1 MAVARVGWGVLALC
15 GALGLAV
22 FALRH
27 PFGVM
32 AGGAIAVAF
41 VVLMSVRRGAWL
53 LCVPALAPVVD
64 LAGWSGGIHL
74 TESDALVTSALLA
87 GSVQAMMPAA
97 AWGDVAVAPGG
108 RRARAGRWLCCG
120 ACVMPSSH
128 VFVS

>member
-41 VVLMSVRRGAWL
+41 VVLMSVRRDAWL
-53 LCVPALAPVVD
+53 LVGAASNQQRLDTWSRVPIARCLQAPKHTCTRTRTCAL
-64 LAGWSGGIHL
+64 
-74 TESDALVTSALLA
+74 
-87 GSVQAMMPAA
+87 
-97 AWGDVAVAPGG
+97 
-108 RRARAGRWLCCG
+108 
-120 ACVMPSSH
+120 
-128 VFVS
+128 

>member
-32 AGGAIAVAF
+32 AGGAIVVAF
-41 VVLMSVRRGAWL
+41 VVLMSVRRDAWL

-64 LAGWSGGIHL
+64 LAG
-74 TESDALVTSALLA
+74 
-87 GSVQAMMPAA
+87 MPAA
-97 AWGDVAVAPGG
+97 TLTTAMREFKDGKRQAT
-108 RRARAGRWLCCG
+108 
-120 ACVMPSSH
+120 VMHQIAKGLSDEQVKTLADYFAAQKP
-128 VFVS
+128 